1 MYIDDW
7 DSFYVQAEE
16 LWRQQPLK
24 TRYCIK
30 YRHTEGKLVLKV
42 TDDVV
47 VRGGRAGRGSAA
59 QRAQIEG
66 AARTCRAAARAPPL
80 RPTRPPRPP
89 PPCPAQCLKY
99 KTDQLVDV
107 KRMEKLNSLMFLLM
121 SRGPNASM
129 GEQARR
135 RLRSLPRSL
144 RAARGWPILVSGMAL
159 QITAS
164 AACDAPEPKA
174 RVCAPEPSPTC
185 PNPRTADDGVQE
197 QQQQQSSQQQQ
208 QHQPQQQGVAAG
220 GAGGG
225 GSKARGKGAGGRRKG

>member
-47 VRGGRAGRGSAA
+47 
-59 QRAQIEG
+59 
-66 AARTCRAAARAPPL
+66 
-80 RPTRPPRPP
+80 
-89 PPCPAQCLKY
+89 CLKY

-129 GEQARR
+129 DDE
-135 RLRSLPRSL
+135 
-144 RAARGWPILVSGMAL
+144 
-159 QITAS
+159 
-164 AACDAPEPKA
+164 APEQQQHQQQQP
-174 RVCAPEPSPTC
+174 
-185 PNPRTADDGVQE
+185 
-197 QQQQQSSQQQQ
+197 QQQQQQA
-208 QHQPQQQGVAAG
+208 VAAAAG
-220 GAGGG
+220 GGGGG